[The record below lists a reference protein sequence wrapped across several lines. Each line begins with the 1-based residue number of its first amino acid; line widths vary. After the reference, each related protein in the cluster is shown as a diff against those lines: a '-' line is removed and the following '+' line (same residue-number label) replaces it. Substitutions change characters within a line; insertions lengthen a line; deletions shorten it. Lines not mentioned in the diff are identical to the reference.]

1 VPVITFFYFIL
12 RWVAPVVRG
21 ASINDS
27 DRYQAQRDVGLRV
40 PLNFLTQPAVSLQKA
55 CFIDNQ
61 YEHHAFQKCISNL
74 LGIGFTRFE
83 VDIYWDP
90 LQWVWSLCPVEQPS
104 LDANTDG
111 TISVATGPTIAVST
125 ETERAM
131 VPETTATPPGSV
143 KLKPRQDREESNKP
157 TISTSQMESDTITV
171 SSSASVSVAPT
182 ITTFPT
188 TDGLP
193 LMQIGQYNCTSQMTL
208 GLLTG
213 IMQDFLTTTSTTT
226 GAVLTFLNI
235 NIHAASSLSDPNN
248 PAPRLSQSQLPQ
260 NGNLLSDVVKGNLS
274 DILYTP
280 GRLQNQRSNLNSS
293 WYNVDR
299 DNIPA
304 RGYYETSKDA
314 SGNIFTQNGWPTE
327 ALVEFQELYR
337 LIASIGT
344 IDAQMDAYNFGTDL
358 DTIFSP
364 GTISEYRDV
373 SFTSSGE
380 LSSGCFYT
388 SSGENVTSGTNSS
401 FAIATPPSLDISA
414 NPDLLSPLSSVENL
428 ISCGVSPLLN
438 ESLAGTTADKN
449 PLPYA
454 AYIHSTLWSWTP
466 GQPLNVTSDSSTANR
481 CAVMTSSPHAGRWSV
496 VDCAEKHYVACHDPQ
511 QPYHWEISA
520 ETSEYSDAESR
531 CQDNLKFSVPH
542 TALENRYLLA
552 AMQTRF
558 KTADESI
565 YLDLNSLG
573 TADCWVIGLNG
584 TCPYLQSTDTN
595 RTRIVV
601 VPTVAAVIIFV
612 LAAFTFFVKCASNR
626 REDKRGRGRKLVGG
640 WEYEGIPS

>member
-1 VPVITFFYFIL
+1 MGGTI
-12 RWVAPVVRG
+12 PVV
-21 ASINDS
+21 
-27 DRYQAQRDVGLRV
+27 
-40 PLNFLTQPAVSLQKA
+40 
-55 CFIDNQ
+55 
-61 YEHHAFQKCISNL
+61 
-74 LGIGFTRFE
+74 
-83 VDIYWDP
+83 
-90 LQWVWSLCPVEQPS
+90 
-104 LDANTDG
+104 
-111 TISVATGPTIAVST
+111 TGPTIAVST

-131 VPETTATPPGSV
+131 VPETTATPPGSG
-143 KLKPRQDREESNKP
+143 KLRLRQDGEEPSEP
-157 TISTSQMESDTITV
+157 AQALSTSQTESDISTG
-171 SSSASVSVAPT
+171 SSSTSVSTAPT

-193 LMQIGQYNCTSQMTL
+193 LLQIGRYSCTSQMTL

-213 IMQDFLTTTSTTT
+213 VMQDFLTTTSTTT
-226 GAVLTFLNI
+226 GAVLTFLNL
-235 NIHAASSLSDPNN
+235 NIHAASSLDNPDS
-248 PAPRLSQSQLPQ
+248 PAPRLSQNQLPQ
-260 NGNLLSDVVKGNLS
+260 DSNLLSDVLKGNLS

-280 GRLQNQRSNLNSS
+280 TRLQSQRSNLNSS

-299 DNIPA
+299 DNMPA
-304 RGYYETSKDA
+304 QGYYKTSKDA
-314 SGNIFTQNGWPTE
+314 NGNTFTQSGWPTE
-327 ALVEFQELYR
+327 ALVEFQERYR

-344 IDAQMDAYNFGTDL
+344 IDNQMDAYNLGTDL
-358 DTIFSP
+358 ETIFHP

-373 SFTSSGE
+373 SYTSSEE
-380 LSSGCFYT
+380 LSSGCFYNG
-388 SSGENVTSGTNSS
+388 SGEEVTSRANSS
-401 FAIATPPSLDISA
+401 FAIATPPPLGIGTD
-414 NPDLLSPLSSVENL
+414 PDLLSPLPSVENMV
-428 ISCGVSPLLN
+428 SCGISPLLN
-438 ESLAGTTADKN
+438 ESLAGTTADRD

-454 AYIHSTLWSWTP
+454 AYIHSTLWSWEP

-481 CAVMTSSPHAGRWSV
+481 CAVMTSSPNAGRWTV
-496 VDCAEKHYVACHDPQ
+496 EDCAKKHYVACHDPK

-520 ETSEYSDAESR
+520 EASEYSNAESR
-531 CQDNLKFSVPH
+531 CPDHLKFSVPH

-552 AMQTRF
+552 TMQARF
-558 KTADESI
+558 RTTNESI